1 MKILIL
7 NTPKNIATDFFTRQK
22 AKGYQGEIV
31 ADGKTVTIK
40 MEKEN
45 DQQPAKKGRKR
56 RKTGGEKQ

>member
-1 MKILIL
+1 MKLII
-7 NTPKNIATDFFTRQK
+7 TAPKNIATDFFARQK
-22 AKGYQGEIV
+22 VKGYQGEIV

-56 RKTGGEKQ
+56 RKTGSENQ